1 MLSLVIPAYNEV
13 ESLEELHQELN
24 SMIHSEALEAE
35 IVFID
40 DGSTD
45 GTWSK
50 IVELAAR
57 DSRVRGLR
65 LRQNFGK
72 AVALNAAFTFVH
84 GDPVVTLDAD
94 LQDDLKEIPRMIVK
108 LEEGFDLVSGWRRR
122 RFDPWHKVFLSRL
135 LNSLFGI
142 LSGLKLDDHN
152 CGLKC
157 YRAAVLKEIKLYG
170 ELHRFITIMAY
181 RQGFRVTQ
189 IETKH
194 SHRRHGHSKYG
205 PTRLLK
211 GLLDISTMGFL
222 CTFRHRPIHL
232 LGGMGLLAFVGGMLG
247 LALLAIMWF
256 SDGGPIG
263 VRPLL
268 IYSVASVLFGIQ
280 IIIFG
285 ILTELIIAYHLERG
299 GKDDDQYTIL
309 ERVGES

>member
-65 LRQNFGK
+65 FRRNFGK

-170 ELHRFITIMAY
+170 ELHRFITIIVY
-181 RQGFRVTQ
+181 RQGFRITQ
-189 IETKH
+189 LETRH
-194 SHRRHGHSKYG
+194 SRRRHGHSKYG
-205 PTRLLK
+205 PIRLLK
-211 GLLDISTMGFL
+211 GLLDLSTIGFL
-222 CTFRHRPIHL
+222 STFRYRPIHL
-232 LGGMGLLAFVGGMLG
+232 LGGLGLLAFVGGMLG
-247 LALLAIMWF
+247 LALLAIVWF
-256 SDGGPIG
+256 LDGGPIG

-268 IYSVASVLFGIQ
+268 ICSVASVLLGIQ
-280 IIIFG
+280 IIILG
-285 ILTELIIAYHLERG
+285 ILTELIIAHHLERG
-299 GKDDDQYTIL
+299 GKDDDQHTIL